1 MVVII
6 IIIINIIVGSSCL
19 IYGVNMLSNGLE
31 RINLQYIK
39 KMLTRCTTNVISSL
53 LIGTIITAIVQSS
66 TAVTVITIGL
76 VNTGVLGFSQ
86 AVGIIYGANIGTTIT
101 AQFMSFNIVD
111 YFPVFI
117 LLGVILWLIGNTRK
131 QPVKHLGKAIAGFGI
146 MLLGIKILN
155 WSIPYIQKSTVV
167 KSLFVKYGK
176 NPYLGMIIGTIA
188 TAIVHSSSATVGLTI
203 VLYNAGLISSD
214 AAIGL
219 ILGDNI
225 GTCFT
230 SILVSIGSSIP
241 AKRTAWAHTL
251 YNIIGSLLVLLFLT
265 PFISIVNAFTSSL
278 GQDSTR
284 FVANAH
290 TIFNILSALAFL
302 PFTKQYV
309 NLIKWLIN

>member
-1 MVVII
+1 MFVII
-6 IIIINIIVGSSCL
+6 IIIINIIAGSSCL

-31 RINLQYIK
+31 RMNLYHIK
-39 KMLTRCTTNVISSL
+39 RILTRCTTNIVSSL
-53 LIGTIITAIVQSS
+53 IIGTIITAIVQSS
-66 TAVTVITIGL
+66 TAVTIITIGL

-117 LLGVILWLIGNTRK
+117 LIGGLMWLIGRK
-131 QPVKHLGKAIAGFGI
+131 QSLKCLGKAIAGFGI
-146 MLLGIKILN
+146 MLLGIYILN
-155 WSIPYIQKSTVV
+155 WSIPYIQKSEIV
-167 KSLFVKYGK
+167 KNLFVKYGK
-176 NPYLGMIIGTIA
+176 NPYLGMVIGTVA